1 MWLIVAQIDQCDY
14 RLDDRESNLSL
25 LTVNHPV
32 MRTPHGVYVGG
43 RMCRATIS
51 GTVMRMLSVTFLG
64 HAGLALDAREFRLLA
79 DPWFARTGAFL
90 GSWHQFPRND
100 HLDTPELLDVD
111 WVAVSHEHL
120 DHMDLTV
127 LTRLP
132 ARTRVLIPRYPSPT
146 FRDRLRGA
154 GVTEVIELEPWERFP
169 LDTRGSWIAAIPEHS
184 PMCHDAAFLIVA
196 DGHSVL
202 DCNDARLTASQTRRA
217 KHMAGGRLD
226 IMALQTSGAS
236 WHPVCYAYPS
246 DVRAQIEQSKRIAK
260 FRAVARLVRATEPEL
275 AVPFAGPPCF
285 LDPELRRFN
294 ASLRAPGIFPDAE
307 QSQAWLSEHL
317 PRQRWASFRPGD
329 RVELGSGAV
338 ELGSGAVELGGG
350 AVTRDPISASFSY
363 TDGLEPYLDTYAAD
377 RAADLARVRA
387 AAAQPGPELGERFR
401 EHFRRLGTLSPYF
414 LTRIGMTVRF
424 VVAGPAGGDWDVRMD
439 GDGLAVDLHDTTDL
453 PASVPA
459 YTLSVDGRW
468 LNQVLVGAAAWE
480 DLLLS
485 LRVGARRDPDQYND
499 YLIGLL
505 KHANSSALHAVE
517 QYETGRDTDERI
529 VVHSA
534 DRAYEIGRYCPH
546 AGEDLSVGAVVE
558 NGVLH
563 CLGHNFAFD
572 LETGECLN
580 ARCEPM
586 LTKPVDG

>member
-1 MWLIVAQIDQCDY
+1 M
-14 RLDDRESNLSL
+14 
-25 LTVNHPV
+25 
-32 MRTPHGVYVGG
+32 PHSVYVSGG
-43 RMCRATIS
+43 MCRTAMS
-51 GTVMRMLSVTFLG
+51 GSVIGMLSVTFLG
-64 HAGLALDAREFRLLA
+64 HAGLAVHARGFRLLA

-100 HLDTPELLDVD
+100 HLDTPEMLDVD

-120 DHMDLTV
+120 DHMDLSV

-132 ARTRVLIPRYPSPT
+132 GRTRVLIPRYPSAA
-146 FRDRLRGA
+146 FRDRLRGG

-169 LDTRGSWIAAIPEHS
+169 LDNRGSWITAIPEHS

-196 DGHSVL
+196 DGSSVL

-217 KHMAGGRLD
+217 KHMAGGHLD
-226 IMALQTSGAS
+226 IMAVQTSGAS

-246 DVRAQIEQSKRIAK
+246 DVRVQIEQNKRIAK
-260 FRAVARLVRATEPEL
+260 FRSVVRLVRATEPEL

-285 LDPELRRFN
+285 LDPDLRRFN

-307 QSQAWLSEHL
+307 QSRDWLSEHL

-329 RVELGSGAV
+329 RIELASGVVTPDPTSAV
-338 ELGSGAVELGGG
+338 
-350 AVTRDPISASFSY
+350 FSY
-363 TDGLEPYLDTYAAD
+363 TDGLESYLDTYAAD
-377 RAADLARVRA
+377 RAEGLAQVHA
-387 AAAQPGPELGERFR
+387 AAAEPGLELGERFR
-401 EHFRRLGTLSPYF
+401 EHFARLGTLSPYF

-424 VVAGPAGGDWDVRMD
+424 EVAGPGGGDWDVRMD
-439 GDGLAVDLHDTTDL
+439 SDGLVVDLDGTGHPSL
-453 PASVPA
+453 PAPA

-468 LNQVLVGAAAWE
+468 LNQVLLGAISWE

-485 LRVGARRDPDQYND
+485 LRLGARRDPDEYND

-505 KHANSSALHAVE
+505 KHANASALHAIE
-517 QYETGRDTDERI
+517 QYENGRDTDERI
-529 VVHSA
+529 VVHSG

-558 NGVLH
+558 DGVLH
-563 CLGHNFAFD
+563 CLGHNFRFD
-572 LETGECLN
+572 LDTGECLN

-586 LTKPVDG
+586 LTKQVNG